1 MKLTLTN
8 QPHKAKEFELKLGLS
23 DSIWDKDRYYFIQL
37 HSKGDSRKEAVD
49 DLLEHIDGIKSL
61 LESTKKSVKNL

>member
-8 QPHKAKEFELKLGLS
+8 QPYKAKKFELKLELS
-23 DSIWDKDRYYFIQL
+23 DLIWDKDRYYFIQL
-37 HSKGDSRKEAVD
+37 SSKANTRKEAVD